1 LRRRKFDFES
11 ALLSHGLNFADY
23 AERLQWVESGHP
35 TNGRNGS
42 KSVAASL
49 DGKRTLAWVAL
60 APMPMGPS
68 VKLSV
73 LRDIAWDVWDP
84 IGLNGSEGGWR
95 QSDAADEYDRYMRRV
110 AKGLHDGERNET
122 LVDYLISIETVHMG
136 LTETST
142 SRKRAG
148 AAVAAVLKQLKSTD

>member
-1 LRRRKFDFES
+1 
-11 ALLSHGLNFADY
+11 
-23 AERLQWVESGHP
+23 
-35 TNGRNGS
+35 
-42 KSVAASL
+42 
-49 DGKRTLAWVAL
+49 
-60 APMPMGPS
+60 